1 MRKFQNYLALLL
13 VLSLFAACD
22 AGRIYDHSQA
32 LPDTGWHKDSTLI
45 FDTEVSD
52 TISLYNF
59 YITVRNNNEYGFR
72 NLYIFL
78 STSLP
83 NGNNTRDT
91 IELMLADREGKWLGR
106 GFGSIKD
113 NQILVRRNLKFPLSG
128 TYSFKIEQAMRK
140 DIIEGI
146 KDVGIR
152 IEDAR

>member
-1 MRKFQNYLALLL
+1 MRKYQNYLGLLL
-13 VLSLFAACD
+13 VLSLFVACD
-22 AGRIYDHSQA
+22 AGRIYDRSQA
-32 LPDTGWHKDSTLI
+32 LPNTGWHKDSTLQ
-45 FDTEVSD
+45 FDTEVRDS
-52 TISLYNF
+52 IGLYNF
-59 YITVRNNNEYGFR
+59 YINVRNNNEYGFR

-91 IELMLADREGKWLGR
+91 IELMLADREGKWLGT

-113 NQILVRRNLKFPLSG
+113 NQILVRSNLKFPLTG
-128 TYSFKIEQAMRK
+128 TYSFEIEQAMRK

-152 IEDAR
+152 IEDAH